1 MRADPDHAAEK
12 QDDEKRDRPD
22 DELDA
27 AGKDKAGL
35 VAPPAYWRRETT
47 RQTTRTPMIVGTTI
61 TSMMARALS
70 RIWIL
75 AAPIGPCG
83 SSTPPEQPASS
94 KSKVAAFAIRENNFG
109 RFDAGQSDGREG
121 RQF

>member
-1 MRADPDHAAEK
+1 
-12 QDDEKRDRPD
+12 
-22 DELDA
+22 
-27 AGKDKAGL
+27 
-35 VAPPAYWRRETT
+35 
-47 RQTTRTPMIVGTTI
+47 MIVGTTM

-109 RFDAGQSDGREG
+109 RFDAGQSHHRQISNFRWIELPIPLRPSGNEVPAAFPPMVA
-121 RQF
+121 RQFRRLVRRMLRSRTDLDCRVS